1 MLFQET
7 PLIFFSITSCH
18 KESYHY
24 LRVQQNVKFL
34 FDNYTSSLCK
44 HFLQGNY
51 HIQLVAYYHLKELVY

>member
-34 FDNYTSSLCK
+34 FAGCVTC
-44 HFLQGNY
+44 
-51 HIQLVAYYHLKELVY
+51 